1 MPSALLILS
10 SASACITASPPS
22 IPIDSTNLTN
32 INSTKSGIYLTCV
45 LFIRKAR
52 RTPECRYAKSFLLCK
67 NHESTSL
74 FRFTNS
80 TSPHRR
86 PPRNPVTQMRK
97 FRAHKNQN
105 TFCTMYIPRRK
116 RLYEFTLRR
125 FKQYDKRAER
135 IRFVAAPDGLFRA
148 CFGLALAGAS
158 GLRPPMECAQVN
170 RPCKHTPVSL
180 RRVLFAWGRFAK
192 RDGNDDGWKG
202 SASEEDQMLRAGT
215 TNLWRAI
222 SISSGHSPHVM
233 SMRVSLC

>member
-67 NHESTSL
+67 NHELTSL

-86 PPRNPVTQMRK
+86 PPRNPVTQMLK

-116 RLYEFTLRR
+116 RLYESTLRR

-148 CFGLALAGAS
+148 CFGHALAGAS

-170 RPCKHTPVSL
+170 RPCKHTPFSSPGGASRSVMGMTMDGKAAHQKRIRCFAQVPLIYGGQSL
-180 RRVLFAWGRFAK
+180 LAA
-192 RDGNDDGWKG
+192 DI
-202 SASEEDQMLRAGT
+202 LR
-215 TNLWRAI
+215 
-222 SISSGHSPHVM
+222 M
-233 SMRVSLC
+233 